1 MSSLTPDSL
10 KFEDI
15 ARLPRPGTSAPSNLT
30 FSPDNNILT
39 YLHATGDDLQRQL
52 YGLNLKTLETGVFVH
67 APGKDTEENL
77 SLEEK
82 LRRERQRLMAVG
94 IQVYSWSRQGNYNSG
109 GGRVLVPLQGNI
121 YVQDLDG
128 PGKGK
133 LRQVFNKSSTG
144 RSGGAI
150 DAQLSPD
157 GTMVGFVQEAEIY
170 VAKICEPNATEMCPA
185 VQITQGARGNGKM
198 NGLADFI
205 AQEEMDRYRGF
216 WWAPNSKKIA
226 YEQVDES
233 HIPIYRILHQ
243 GKDIVGDNAQE
254 DHHYP
259 FAGAANPKV
268 KLGVVDVPEILPSN
282 SNEISDDGKSLSSTK
297 PRSLWMDLGKDE
309 DIYLARVNWM
319 CDGRLCAQIENRLQT
334 ELNLQVFDL
343 TNGESSLLLQETN
356 ATWINLHN
364 LFTSFYCKSEG
375 DELECVHFLWGA
387 ERTGFMKLYLYK
399 IDASGNNIKCINDN
413 ITNANGVVEGIIG
426 LSPRKNVIYF
436 KGTDEHLNGPP
447 QGNLYA
453 APLFKTTNFE
463 KPLRIT
469 TGGGEHSI
477 IMDGKMTRVVDIST
491 NINTPPTC
499 ILYALHESLTDGASI
514 VQISNDAD
522 NKIELLKKVHVISK
536 ATVSSEMKNMLKIPE
551 LKICKSPKGH
561 DLHAAVFKP
570 DVSKWGEGP
579 YPLIVEV
586 YGGPHVQRVRNH
598 WATTVNMRVQSFCNR
613 GYLVLMLDNRGS
625 FRRGLKFEG
634 ELRHR
639 MGTVEVEDQVC
650 GVKWLVK
657 EGLADANRVGV
668 YGWSYGGYMSLM
680 CLMQAPNV
688 FHAAVSGAPVTHWDG
703 YDTHYTERYMGLPQD
718 NKEGYA
724 GGSVMK
730 FVPKMEGKLMLIHG
744 LIDENVHAR
753 HTFRLINSL
762 IAARKQ
768 YSLFIFPNERHSPR
782 NYGDRVYMEEQI
794 FNFLNDAL
802 LSRDNKL

>member
-1 MSSLTPDSL
+1 MTSLTTSSL

-15 ARLPRPGTSAPSNLT
+15 AKLPRPGTTAPGNLS
-30 FSPDNNILT
+30 FSPDQKILT

-52 YGLNLKTLETGVFVH
+52 YGLDLKTLESNVFVRP
-67 APGKDTEENL
+67 PGGDTEENL

-82 LRRERQRLMAVG
+82 LRRERQRLMATG
-94 IQVYSWSRQGNYNSG
+94 IQVYSWSGRTNSNNG

-121 YVQDLDG
+121 YVQDLEG
-128 PGKGK
+128 AGKGK
-133 LRQVFNKSSTG
+133 LRMIFDKSSTG
-144 RSGGAI
+144 RNGGAI

-170 VAKICEPNATEMCPA
+170 VVKICNPNATEMCPA
-185 VQITQGARGNGKM
+185 VQITTGARGNGKM

-216 WWAPNSKKIA
+216 WWAPDSKKIA
-226 YEQVDES
+226 YEQVDEA

-243 GKDIVGDNAQE
+243 GKDMVGNNAQE
-254 DHHYP
+254 DHRYP

-268 KLGVVDVPEILPSN
+268 KLGVVDVPDNLPNMETEGSEYKQN
-282 SNEISDDGKSLSSTK
+282 TV
-297 PRSLWMDLGKDE
+297 WMDLGANE

-319 CDGRLCAQIENRLQT
+319 CNGSLCAQIENRLQS
-334 ELNLQVFDL
+334 ELNLKVFDL
-343 TNGESSLLLQETN
+343 NNGKSTLLLQEVN
-356 ATWINLHN
+356 PTWINLHN
-364 LFTSFYCKSEG
+364 LFRSFYCKSEG
-375 DELECVHFLWGA
+375 DEKDSVHFLWGA
-387 ERTGFMKLYLYK
+387 ERTGFMTLYLYK
-399 IDASGNNIKCINDN
+399 MDGSGNIKCINDN
-413 ITNANGVVEGIIG
+413 ITNPKGVVEGIIG
-426 LSPRKNVIYF
+426 FSARRNIIYF
-436 KGTDEHLNGPP
+436 KGTDETLDGPP
-447 QGNLYA
+447 QANLYA
-453 APLFKTTNFE
+453 SPLFKTTNFV
-463 KPLRIT
+463 KPLLMT
-469 TGGGEHSI
+469 TSGGEHSM
-477 IMDGKMTRVVDIST
+477 IMDGKMERVVDIAT
-491 NINTPPTC
+491 DINTPPTC
-499 ILYALHESLTDGASI
+499 TLYTLHERLMTGKSI
-514 VQISNDAD
+514 IELGN
-522 NKIELLKKVHVISK
+522 NKIEMLKIVHLISQ
-536 ATVSSEMKNMLKIPE
+536 ATVSNEMKSLLKIPE
-551 LKICKSPKGH
+551 IKICKSPKGH
-561 DLHAAVFKP
+561 DLYAAVFKP
-570 DVSKWGEGP
+570 DERKWGKGP

-598 WATTVNMRVQSFCNR
+598 WATTVNMRVQSFCDR

-625 FRRGLKFEG
+625 FRRGLQFEG
-634 ELRHR
+634 ELKHK

-657 EGLADANRVGV
+657 EGLADPSRVGV

-680 CLMQAPNV
+680 CLMQAPDV

-730 FVPKMEGKLMLIHG
+730 FVPQMKGKLMLIHG

-794 FNFLNDAL
+794 FNFMNGAL
-802 LSRDNKL
+802 KDQNKL